1 MGSMQARK
9 SRAPQADAGRARKG
23 TPQPLPRRV
32 GLQLARLVPS
42 APEGDAWIH
51 EVKFDG
57 YRVLLWRQ
65 GSPVRLTFARAAG
78 RDVAVITRDAG

>member
-23 TPQPLPRRV
+23 TPKPLPRRV

-42 APEGDAWIH
+42 APEGDAWIN

-57 YRVLLWRQ
+57 
-65 GSPVRLTFARAAG
+65 
-78 RDVAVITRDAG
+78 